1 MDDISKDGIYGCHLW
16 MVSMDLA
23 SACWKMFSRGII
35 IIIIMVFLV
44 AAASGKSHYPTVLL
58 VTFTGTKKRRP
69 KHFMLWE
76 KHLVE
81 HQIWHLLVGKCFL
94 GDL

>member
-1 MDDISKDGIYGCHLW
+1 
-16 MVSMDLA
+16 
-23 SACWKMFSRGII
+23 MFSRGT

-44 AAASGKSHYPTVLL
+44 AAASGKSHFPTLLL

-81 HQIWHLLVGKCFL
+81 HQIRHLLSVAL
-94 GDL
+94 GWADNYQLSSHPTPSEVIP